1 MTDLKNPKIESVTC
15 YLDHLSTSLKQVD
28 ALFSEEDGK
37 LVINDVEDY
46 LALVRLAY
54 KTLVLGL
61 QDCNGKE
68 LKIELGDSI
77 TANLIESL
85 LTGLL
90 NGKV

>member
-28 ALFSEEDGK
+28 ALFTEDDGT
-37 LVINDVEDY
+37 LVIKDVEDY
-46 LALVRLAY
+46 LALVRLSY
-54 KTLVLGL
+54 KTLVSSL
-61 QDCNGKE
+61 QDCSGKE
-68 LKIELGDSI
+68 IKIELGDSV

>member
-1 MTDLKNPKIESVTC
+1 MTDLKNPKIEAVTC
-15 YLDHLSTSLKQVD
+15 YLDQLSTSLKQVD

-37 LVINDVEDY
+37 LVITDVEDY

-54 KTLVLGL
+54 KTLVTGL
-61 QDCNGKE
+61 QDCSGKE
-68 LKIELGDSI
+68 IKIELGNSI